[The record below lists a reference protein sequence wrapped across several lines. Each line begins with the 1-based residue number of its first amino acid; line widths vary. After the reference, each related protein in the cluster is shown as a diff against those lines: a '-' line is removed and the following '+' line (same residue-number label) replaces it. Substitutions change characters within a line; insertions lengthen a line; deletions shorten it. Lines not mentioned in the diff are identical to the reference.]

1 MTIAQLKQPPVSYT
15 IEWEKLP
22 DDFKLPD
29 DPVENINHSLLA
41 SSLREILQI
50 AGLTGPTTLVVSNF
64 AICAKVNKK
73 TVVKAPDWCYVANVL
88 PVPSPFM
95 RRSYTPNLEGDVP
108 AVVMEFISDTE
119 QGEYSSK
126 SSYPYGK
133 WYFYERILGVPIYV
147 IFDPNEGRLEVH
159 DLVDGRYELRE
170 PDANGR
176 YFIAP
181 LNLYLG
187 VWQGTQASITGY
199 WLRFWDDN
207 NMLPWTLEGIEQS
220 REEGRQ
226 EGIEQGKKEEKLE
239 WIMRLLTRQIGVISD
254 EVGGAIAT
262 LSATDLDE
270 LKEALFDFNSD
281 SDLASWLEGKRLV

>member
-1 MTIAQLKQPPVSYT
+1 MTTAQLKQPPVSYT
-15 IEWEKLP
+15 VEWEKLP

-29 DPVENINHSLLA
+29 DPADDLSHPLLA
-41 SSLREILQI
+41 SSLREILEI
-50 AGLTGPTTLVVSNF
+50 AGLIGETTLIVSNF
-64 AICAKVNKK
+64 ALCATVNKK

-88 PVPSPFM
+88 PIPLPFM
-95 RRSYTPNLEGDVP
+95 RRSYTPNLEGDIP

-119 QGEYSSK
+119 EEEYSVK
-126 SSYPYGK
+126 PTYPYGK
-133 WYFYERILGVPIYV
+133 WFFYERILGVPIYV
-147 IFDPNEGRLEVH
+147 IFDPHEGILEVH
-159 DLVDGRYELRE
+159 DLANGRYELRQ

-187 VWQGTQASITGY
+187 VWQGTQASITGS
-199 WLRFWDDN
+199 WLRWWDDSN

-220 REEGRQ
+220 REEGRL

-239 WIMRLLTRQIGVISD
+239 WITRLLTRQIGEISD

-262 LSATDLDE
+262 LSLADLDE
-270 LKEALFDFNSD
+270 LSEALFDFNSD
-281 SDLASWLEGKRLV
+281 SDLASWLESKS

>member
-1 MTIAQLKQPPVSYT
+1 MTTAQLKQTPVSYT
-15 IEWEKLP
+15 VEWEKLP

-29 DPVENINHSLLA
+29 DPADDISHPLLA
-41 SSLREILQI
+41 SALLEILEI
-50 AGLTGPTTLVVSNF
+50 AGLIPQQGLITSNF
-64 AICAKVNKK
+64 ALCATVNKK

-88 PVPSPFM
+88 PVPSGVI

-108 AVVMEFISDTE
+108 AVVMEFISDTGE
-119 QGEYSSK
+119 EEYSVKPSF
-126 SSYPYGK
+126 PYGK
-133 WYFYERILGVPIYV
+133 WFFYERILRVPIYV
-147 IFDPNEGRLEVH
+147 IFDSNEGRLEVH
-159 DLVDGRYELRE
+159 DLVDGYYELRE

-187 VWQGTQASITGY
+187 VWQGMKASITGY
-199 WLRFWDDN
+199 WLRWWDDSN
-207 NMLPWTLEGIEQS
+207 NMLPWGV
-220 REEGRQ
+220 

-239 WIMRLLTRQIGVISD
+239 LIMWLLTRQIGEISD
-254 EVGGAIAT
+254 EVGGAIAR

-281 SDLASWLEGKRLV
+281 SDLASWLESKS